1 MKFNS
6 QRPNIAPFRLCC
18 IIIII
23 IIIFILIFVLCVQ
36 YQMNKFTIM
45 PLGSG
50 SQGVAIRTKVA
61 AARNVTSVESDVH
74 RVTNL
79 LELGPEL
86 YGVLREGDNHFYCK
100 GSLSNGRSVREF
112 FVVRKVPVRAA
123 HLHPLWTA

>member
-1 MKFNS
+1 
-6 QRPNIAPFRLCC
+6 
-18 IIIII
+18 
-23 IIIFILIFVLCVQ
+23 
-36 YQMNKFTIM
+36 M

-61 AARNVTSVESDVH
+61 AARNVTSAESDVH

-123 HLHPLWTA
+123 HLHPLWSA